1 MTVEEIK
8 NQLDWVEQ
16 IIDEKEMEQQET
28 MEARDECGVLE
39 DGVLVI
45 KGVAEEVAFQVL
57 NEQVDDLSNE
67 LDELYAEQEQLEK
80 DLNTA
85 LKHQR
90 TALKHEKRHLLRS
103 LLRSRIN
110 AQ

>member
-1 MTVEEIK
+1 MMTVEEIQ
-8 NQLDWVEQ
+8 NHLNCVERL
-16 IIDEKEMEQQET
+16 IDEKEVEQQEV
-28 MEARDECGVLE
+28 MEARDECGVW
-39 DGVLVI
+39 D
-45 KGVAEEVAFQVL
+45 EEGNLALNNVPEQVAFQVL
-57 NEQVDDLSNE
+57 NEQVEALLTQ

-85 LKHQR
+85 LKQR
-90 TALKHEKRHLLRS
+90 KRHLLRR